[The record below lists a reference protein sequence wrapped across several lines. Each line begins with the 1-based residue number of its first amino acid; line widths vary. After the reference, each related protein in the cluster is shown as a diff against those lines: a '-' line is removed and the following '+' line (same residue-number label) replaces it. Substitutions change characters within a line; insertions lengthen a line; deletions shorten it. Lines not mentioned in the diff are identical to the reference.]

1 MRFFLGTV
9 AGDYTAE
16 QVETLSGLGFKF
28 EIEGHVH
35 SGYNKNGLYY
45 YKDRSTNPTIELT
58 FIWELVELQNKV
70 GAPLIVD
77 GESLTVY
84 DDYIE

>member
-16 QVETLSGLGFKF
+16 QAETLAGLGFKF
-28 EIEGHVH
+28 ETEGPLRD
-35 SGYNKNGLYY
+35 GLYY

-70 GAPLIVD
+70 GAPLVVD